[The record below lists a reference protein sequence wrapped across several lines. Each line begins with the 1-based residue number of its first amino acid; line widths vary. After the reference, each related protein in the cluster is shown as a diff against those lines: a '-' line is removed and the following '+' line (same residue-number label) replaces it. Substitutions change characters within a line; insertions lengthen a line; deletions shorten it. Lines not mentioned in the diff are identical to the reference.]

1 MKLEKKKEYKERI
14 IAANR
19 SELIVVM
26 YEMAFSYMEDMYE
39 CIDKGDWDEAKE
51 AISNTEA
58 IIRRLIEDLDFNYDL
73 AKQLYPLYEFAL
85 RRLAL
90 ARIKKS
96 KEPVKEAETILKNLY
111 KGMVEMASKDSS
123 PSLMQ
128 NREDTYLGL
137 TYDKSALNEISMGVS
152 KRGFYA

>member
-14 IAANR
+14 IVANR

-39 CIDKGDWDEAKE
+39 SFDKGDWYESKE
-51 AISNTEA
+51 AINRIEA
-58 IIRRLIEDLDFNYDL
+58 IVRRLMEDLDFNYDL
-73 AKQLYPLYEFAL
+73 AKELYPLYDFVL
-85 RRLAL
+85 RRLAM

-96 KEPVKEAETILKNLY
+96 KEQVKEAETILRNLY
-111 KGMVEMASKDSS
+111 KGMAEMAAKDSS

-128 NREDTYLGL
+128 NREDMYLGL
-137 TYDKSALNEISMGVS
+137 TYGKNSLNEISTGVN

>member
-39 CIDKGDWDEAKE
+39 SFDKGDWDEAKE
-51 AISNTEA
+51 SISNAEA

-73 AKQLYPLYEFAL
+73 AKQLYPLYEFVL

-96 KEPVKEAETILKNLY
+96 KEPVKEAEIILRTLY
-111 KGMVEMASKDSS
+111 KGMVEMASKDTS

-128 NREDTYLGL
+128 NREDTYFGL
-137 TYDKSALNEISMGVS
+137 TYGKSALNEISTGVS
-152 KRGFYA
+152 KRGFFA

>member
-39 CIDKGDWDEAKE
+39 SFDKGDWDEAKE
-51 AISNTEA
+51 SISNAEA

-73 AKQLYPLYEFAL
+73 AKQLYPLYEFVL

-111 KGMVEMASKDSS
+111 KGMAEMASKDTS

-137 TYDKSALNEISMGVS
+137 TYGKSALNEISTGVS
-152 KRGFYA
+152 KRGFFA

>member
-39 CIDKGDWDEAKE
+39 SFDKDDWDEAKE
-51 AISNTEA
+51 SISNAEA

-73 AKQLYPLYEFAL
+73 AKQLYPLYEFVL

-111 KGMVEMASKDSS
+111 KGMVEMASKDTS

-137 TYDKSALNEISMGVS
+137 TYGKSALNEISTGVS
-152 KRGFYA
+152 KRGFFA